1 MKQAYEAPKLEVV
14 QYSLHE
20 AIAANCSN
28 KVYNHSSNGG
38 CTPTEFGKDILDMG
52 VNFAGDKEKSC
63 SIPLDDYCYFT
74 QGNSL
79 FNS

>member
-28 KVYNHSSNGG
+28 KVYNHSSNGD
-38 CTPTEFGKDILDMG
+38 CKPTEFGEEILRWG
-52 VNFAGDKEKSC
+52 VNFTEEKESC
-63 SIPLDDYCYFT
+63 SAPLKGYCYFT
-74 QGNSL
+74 SSNSL

>member
-1 MKQAYEAPKLEVV
+1 MKQAYEAPRLEVV

-28 KVYNHSSNGG
+28 KVYNHTQESCPLTELGESLEGEGYTFLGDTCNGASQ
-38 CTPTEFGKDILDMG
+38 T
-52 VNFAGDKEKSC
+52 
-63 SIPLDDYCYFT
+63 YCYFT
-74 QGNSL
+74 QGNVT

>member
-1 MKQAYEAPKLEVV
+1 MKQTYEAPKLEVV

-28 KVYNHSSNGG
+28 KVYNHTQEACSL
-38 CTPTEFGKDILDMG
+38 TELGESLKKDGYTFLSDNCG
-52 VNFAGDKEKSC
+52 ETGAVG
-63 SIPLDDYCYFT
+63 YCYFT
-74 QGNSL
+74 SNNVM

>member
-20 AIAANCSN
+20 AIAANCNN
-28 KVYNHSSNGG
+28 KVYNHSSNGD
-38 CTPTEFGKDILDMG
+38 CTPTAFGEEILGMG
-52 VNFAGDKEKSC
+52 VNFTKDKEC
-63 SIPLDDYCYFT
+63 SITIEGYCYFT
-74 QGNSL
+74 SGNSL

>member
-20 AIAANCSN
+20 AIAASCSF
-28 KVYNHSSNGG
+28 KVYNHSQQT
-38 CTPTEFGKDILDMG
+38 CEKTELGKELLDPSI
-52 VNFAGDKEKSC
+52 NFTEDKDC
-63 SIPLDDYCYFT
+63 SIPIKGYCYFT
-74 QGNSL
+74 SGSSL

>member
-1 MKQAYEAPKLEVV
+1 MKQAYKAPRLEVV

-28 KVYNHSSNGG
+28 KVYNHTQEACGL
-38 CTPTEFGKDILDMG
+38 TELGKSLQEDGYTFLSDNCG
-52 VNFAGDKEKSC
+52 ETGAVG
-63 SIPLDDYCYFT
+63 YCYFT
-74 QGNSL
+74 SNNVM

>member
-20 AIAANCSN
+20 AIAANCNN
-28 KVYNHSSNGG
+28 KVYNHSSNGD
-38 CTPTEFGKDILDMG
+38 CTPTTFGEEILDMG
-52 VNFAGDKEKSC
+52 VNFTVEKESC
-63 SIPLDDYCYFT
+63 SIPLDGYCYFT
-74 QGNSL
+74 SSNSL

>member
-1 MKQAYEAPKLEVV
+1 MKQAYEAPRLEVV

-28 KVYNHSSNGG
+28 KVYNHTQEACSLTELGESLKADGYTFLSDNCGDNGAVG
-38 CTPTEFGKDILDMG
+38 
-52 VNFAGDKEKSC
+52 
-63 SIPLDDYCYFT
+63 YCYFT
-74 QGNSL
+74 SSNVM